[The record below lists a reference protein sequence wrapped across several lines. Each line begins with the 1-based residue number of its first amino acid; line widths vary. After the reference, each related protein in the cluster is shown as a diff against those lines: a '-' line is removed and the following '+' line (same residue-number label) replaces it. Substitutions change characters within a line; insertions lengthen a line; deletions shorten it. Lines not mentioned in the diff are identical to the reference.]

1 MIPSD
6 FNNHVPNEIG
16 RALHEQCIKSMKDF
30 YSLNKE
36 IAKRELRLCNG
47 CHQRYFREEMT
58 TIQKV
63 RPDGSR
69 LYHWYCVPC
78 SLRYRPRWMRGQGDE
93 YRK

>member
-30 YSLNKE
+30 VSLNKYL
-36 IAKRELRLCNG
+36 AKRDMRTCSKCHERFDLEDMVHRRYKGNSIYFCTTCYTLR
-47 CHQRYFREEMT
+47 
-58 TIQKV
+58 
-63 RPDGSR
+63 
-69 LYHWYCVPC
+69 
-78 SLRYRPRWMRGQGDE
+78 RPRWMRGQGDE